1 MTAKRPGSPPLAGAD
16 GSSPSTLRSIEVA
29 PPVSPADEGPAAPVY
44 YEPQPLI
51 AVSDHK
57 TIEVD
62 TIKLAEDI
70 DPRKLPTELRLAR
83 PVSVAPPDSGWPQS
97 DVVVVSSQPPA
108 ARGRRLRASAV
119 LLTMLGAILILLL
132 ARGAVRRTHAAVQT
146 ANPAPSAPP
155 INIAP
160 ALSSE
165 LAPPAPSGGTL
176 AVSAEPAPSGEVAPA
191 SEAAPASEVAPAVS
205 APRAPSHAPHRALKT
220 NLHPK
225 LEPAPSASSPV
236 LALPSV
242 SKPKRAIY

>member
-1 MTAKRPGSPPLAGAD
+1 VTSKRPGSSPPAG
-16 GSSPSTLRSIEVA
+16 GGESISPSTLRSIEVA
-29 PPVSPADEGPAAPVY
+29 EPVTPADESPAVPVY

-62 TIKLAEDI
+62 TVKLAEDI

-83 PVSVAPPDSGWPQS
+83 PISVAPPDSGWPQS

-108 ARGRRLRASAV
+108 ARGRRLRVSAV
-119 LLTMLGAILILLL
+119 LLTLLGALLILLL

-146 ANPAPSAPP
+146 ANSPAPSAAP
-155 INIAP
+155 INAGPAP
-160 ALSSE
+160 ALSAE
-165 LAPPAPSGGTL
+165 PAPPLVAPLAAPL
-176 AVSAEPAPSGEVAPA
+176 AVSAETEPS
-191 SEAAPASEVAPAVS
+191 AAPNGEVAPAVS
-205 APRAPSHAPHRALKT
+205 APRAVGHAPHRALKT
-220 NLHPK
+220 NSHSK

-236 LALPSV
+236 LSVPSV

>member
-1 MTAKRPGSPPLAGAD
+1 VTVKRPGSPPLAGSD

-83 PVSVAPPDSGWPQS
+83 PASVAPPDSGWPQS

-146 ANPAPSAPP
+146 ATPAPSAPP
-155 INIAP
+155 INAAP
-160 ALSSE
+160 ALSGE
-165 LAPPAPSGGTL
+165 LAPPPPGGGAL
-176 AVSAEPAPSGEVAPA
+176 AVNAEPAPSGEAALVT
-191 SEAAPASEVAPAVS
+191 EAAPALS

-236 LALPSV
+236 LALPGV